1 VGADSYGRGAFGPY
15 LGAGT
20 SSFTDFLATAAPELL
35 PGQAGPAGTRG
46 LPGAAATVTPADATV
61 AGSFAHGLTHGTTI
75 VAAECDGGVV
85 MAGDR
90 RATAGNMIAQRDF
103 NKVFRSDDFS
113 GIGIAGTAGAGIE
126 MARLFQVELEH
137 YEKLEG
143 HALSLDGKANR
154 LATMIRG
161 NIGAAMQGLVVVP
174 LFCGYDEDTGVGRI
188 FSYDVAGGR
197 YEEHRF
203 HAIGSGSVFARG
215 SLKKL
220 YRDGMSAGDA
230 ALVCMQALYDAAD
243 DDSATGG
250 PDVSRR
256 IYPVIATITA
266 EGFERLTDEQA
277 AAYAQTVIEGRLTDP
292 DGPPAPLREP
302 GTPNGGRNALPS
314 G

>member
-1 VGADSYGRGAFGPY
+1 MGADSYGRGAFGPY

-35 PGQAGPAGTRG
+35 PRAAQVAG
-46 LPGAAATVTPADATV
+46 VTAPVAPADA
-61 AGSFAHGLTHGTTI
+61 AAGAAPGSFAHGLTHGTTI

-113 GIGIAGTAGAGIE
+113 GIGIAGTAGTGIE
-126 MARLFQVELEH
+126 LARLFQVELEH

-154 LATMIRG
+154 LASMIRG

-220 YRDGMSAGDA
+220 YRDGMSAEDA
-230 ALVCMQALYDAAD
+230 VLVLMQALYDAAD

-256 IYPVIATITA
+256 IYPVVAIITA
-266 EGFERLTDEQA
+266 DGFERLTDEQA
-277 AAYAQTVIEGRLTDP
+277 GAYAQTVIEGRLTDP
-292 DGPPAPLREP
+292 DGPQAPLREP
-302 GTPNGGRNALPS
+302 GTRNGGRNALPS

>member
-1 VGADSYGRGAFGPY
+1 VGADSYGRGAFGPF

-20 SSFTDFLATAAPELL
+20 SSFTDFLAAAAPELL
-35 PGQAGPAGTRG
+35 PGTAAAAGTATAVSPAG
-46 LPGAAATVTPADATV
+46 GAAS
-61 AGSFAHGLTHGTTI
+61 GSFARGLTHGTTI
-75 VAAECDGGVV
+75 VAAACDGGVV

-90 RATAGNMIAQRDF
+90 RATAGNMIAQRHLD
-103 NKVFRSDDFS
+103 KVFRSDDFS
-113 GIGIAGTAGAGIE
+113 AVGISGVAGTGIE
-126 MARLFQVELEH
+126 LARLFQVELEH

-154 LATMIRG
+154 LASMVRG

-174 LFCGYDEDTGVGRI
+174 LFCGYDEDAGIGRI

-203 HAIGSGSVFARG
+203 YSIGSGSVFARG

-220 YRDGMSAGDA
+220 YSDGMSADDT
-230 ALVCMQALYDAAD
+230 ALACMQALYDAAD

-256 IYPVIATITA
+256 IYPVIAIITA
-266 EGFERLTDEQA
+266 DGYERLTDEQA
-277 AAYAQTVIEGRLTDP
+277 GAYAQTVIEGRLTDP
-292 DGPPAPLREP
+292 DGPPAPLRQAS
-302 GTPNGGRNALPS
+302 TANGDRNALPS

>member
-1 VGADSYGRGAFGPY
+1 VGADSYGRGLLGPY
-15 LGAGT
+15 LNAGT
-20 SSFTDFLATAAPELL
+20 SSFTDFLATAAPDLL
-35 PGQAGPAGTRG
+35 PHGPRV
-46 LPGAAATVTPADATV
+46 PEAATAVTPADAAARSSL
-61 AGSFAHGLTHGTTI
+61 AGSVPHGTTI
-75 VAAECDGGVV
+75 VAAACDGGVV

-113 GIGIAGTAGAGIE
+113 GIGIAGVAGAGIE
-126 MARLFQVELEH
+126 LARLFQVELEH

-154 LATMIRG
+154 LASMIRG

-188 FSYDVAGGR
+188 FSYDVTGGR

-220 YRDGMSAGDA
+220 YRDGMSAEDA
-230 ALVCMQALYDAAD
+230 ALACMQALYDAAD

-250 PDVSRR
+250 PDVTRR

-266 EGFERLTDEQA
+266 DGFERLTDEQA
-277 AAYAQTVIEGRLTDP
+277 GAYAQTVVEGRMADP
-292 DGPPAPLREP
+292 DGPPAPLRRA
-302 GTPNGGRNALPS
+302 GGPDGSSAALPAR
-314 G
+314 

>member
-15 LGAGT
+15 TGAGT
-20 SSFTDFLATAAPELL
+20 SSFTDFLAAAAPELL
-35 PGQAGPAGTRG
+35 PGTAGTATAV
-46 LPGAAATVTPADATV
+46 PPADGAAQ
-61 AGSFAHGLTHGTTI
+61 GSFARGLTHGTTI
-75 VAAECDGGVV
+75 VAAACEGGVI

-90 RATAGNMIAQRDF
+90 RATAGNMIMQRNLD
-103 NKVFRSDDFS
+103 KVIRSDDFS
-113 GIGIAGTAGAGIE
+113 AIGISGVAGTGLE
-126 MARLFQVELEH
+126 LARLFQVELEH

-154 LATMIRG
+154 LASMVRG

-174 LFCGYDEDTGVGRI
+174 LFCGYDEDAGIGRI

-197 YEEHRF
+197 YEEYRF

-220 YRDGMSAGDA
+220 YTDGMSAEDTVLA
-230 ALVCMQALYDAAD
+230 CMQALYDAAD

-256 IYPVIATITA
+256 IYPVVATITA
-266 EGFERLTDEQA
+266 DGFERLTDEQA
-277 AAYAQTVIEGRLTDP
+277 GTYVQTVIEGRLADP
-292 DGPPAPLREP
+292 DGPPAPLRRA
-302 GTPNGGRNALPS
+302 GTPNGGSSALPS

>member
-1 VGADSYGRGAFGPY
+1 MGADSYGRGAFGPF

-20 SSFTDFLATAAPELL
+20 SSFTDFLVSAAPELL
-35 PGQAGPAGTRG
+35 PGTA
-46 LPGAAATVTPADATV
+46 GAATAVGAATTVTPADGTGP
-61 AGSFAHGLTHGTTI
+61 GSFASGLTHGTTI
-75 VAAECDGGVV
+75 VAAGCDGGVV

-90 RATAGNMIAQRDF
+90 RATAGNMIAQRHLD
-103 NKVFRSDDFS
+103 KVFRSDEFS
-113 GIGIAGTAGAGIE
+113 AIGISGVAGTGIE
-126 MARLFQVELEH
+126 LARLFQVELEH

-154 LATMIRG
+154 LASMVRG

-174 LFCGYDEDTGVGRI
+174 LFCGYDEDTGIGRI

-203 HAIGSGSVFARG
+203 YAIGSGSVFARG

-220 YRDGMSAGDA
+220 YTDGMSADDT
-230 ALVCMQALYDAAD
+230 ALACMQALYDAAD

-250 PDVSRR
+250 PDVPRR

-266 EGFERLTDEQA
+266 DGFERLTDEQA
-277 AAYAQTVIEGRLTDP
+277 EAYAQTVIEGRLADP
-292 DGPPAPLREP
+292 DGPSAPLRQP
-302 GTPNGGRNALPS
+302 GSQNGGSRSLPP

>member
-1 VGADSYGRGAFGPY
+1 MGADSYGRGALGPY

-20 SSFTDFLATAAPELL
+20 SSFADFLANAAPELL
-35 PGQAGPAGTRG
+35 PGTTGASVTAGPADGSA
-46 LPGAAATVTPADATV
+46 PAAS
-61 AGSFAHGLTHGTTI
+61 GSFAGGLTHGTTI
-75 VAAECDGGVV
+75 VAAACDGGVV

-90 RATAGNMIAQRDF
+90 RATAGNMIAQRHF

-113 GIGIAGTAGAGIE
+113 GIGIAGVAGTGIE
-126 MARLFQVELEH
+126 LARLFQVELEH

-154 LATMIRG
+154 LASMIRG

-174 LFCGYDEDTGVGRI
+174 LFCGYDEDTGIGRI

-197 YEEHRF
+197 YEEYRF

-220 YRDGMSAGDA
+220 YRDGMSAEDA
-230 ALVCMQALYDAAD
+230 ALVLMQALYDAAD

-250 PDVSRR
+250 PDVSRH
-256 IYPVIATITA
+256 IYPVIAVITA
-266 EGFERLTDEQA
+266 DGFERLTDEQA
-277 AAYAQTVIEGRLTDP
+277 GAYAQTVIEGRMADP
-292 DGPPAPLREP
+292 DGPHAPLRD
-302 GTPNGGRNALPS
+302 GSAQGGSAGALPP

>member
-20 SSFTDFLATAAPELL
+20 SSFTDFLAAAAPELM
-35 PGQAGPAGTRG
+35 PGTAGM
-46 LPGAAATVTPADATV
+46 AAAANPADGAT
-61 AGSFAHGLTHGTTI
+61 AGSFAHDLTHGTTI

-113 GIGIAGTAGAGIE
+113 GIGIAGVAGTGIE

-154 LATMIRG
+154 LASMIRG

-174 LFCGYDEDTGVGRI
+174 LFCGYDEDAGVGRI

-197 YEEHRF
+197 YEEHGF

-220 YRDGMSAGDA
+220 YRDGMSAENV
-230 ALVCMQALYDAAD
+230 ALVLMQALYDAAD

-256 IYPVIATITA
+256 IYPVIAVITA
-266 EGFERLTDEQA
+266 DGFERLTDEQA
-277 AAYAQTVIEGRLTDP
+277 GAYAQTVIEGRLTNP
-292 DGPPAPLREP
+292 DGPQAPLQRS
-302 GTPNGGRNALPS
+302 GTPNGRNTLPS

>member
-1 VGADSYGRGAFGPY
+1 VGADSYGRGAFGPF

-20 SSFTDFLATAAPELL
+20 SSFTDFLATAAPELM
-35 PGQAGPAGTRG
+35 PGTA
-46 LPGAAATVTPADATV
+46 GAATAVTPGDGAAP
-61 AGSFAHGLTHGTTI
+61 GSFARGLTHGTTI
-75 VAAECDGGVV
+75 VAAACDGGVV

-90 RATAGNMIAQRDF
+90 RATAGNMIAQRHLD
-103 NKVFRSDDFS
+103 KVFRSDDFS
-113 GIGIAGTAGAGIE
+113 AIGISGVAGTGIE
-126 MARLFQVELEH
+126 LARLFQVELEH

-154 LATMIRG
+154 LASMVRG

-174 LFCGYDEDTGVGRI
+174 LFCGYDEDAGFGRI

-203 HAIGSGSVFARG
+203 YAIGSGSVFARG

-220 YRDGMSAGDA
+220 YRDGMSAGDT
-230 ALVCMQALYDAAD
+230 ALACMQALYDAAD

-256 IYPVIATITA
+256 IYPVVATITA
-266 EGFERLTDEQA
+266 DGYERLTDEQA
-277 AAYAQTVIEGRLTDP
+277 GAYAQTVIEGRLTDP
-292 DGPPAPLREP
+292 DGPPAPLHQA

>member
-1 VGADSYGRGAFGPY
+1 
-15 LGAGT
+15 
-20 SSFTDFLATAAPELL
+20 
-35 PGQAGPAGTRG
+35 
-46 LPGAAATVTPADATV
+46 
-61 AGSFAHGLTHGTTI
+61 
-75 VAAECDGGVV
+75 

-90 RATAGNMIAQRDF
+90 RATAGNMIAQRHLD
-103 NKVFRSDDFS
+103 KVFRSDDFS
-113 GIGIAGTAGAGIE
+113 AVGISGVAGTGIE
-126 MARLFQVELEH
+126 LARLFQVELEH

-154 LATMIRG
+154 LASMVRG

-174 LFCGYDEDTGVGRI
+174 LFCGYDEDAGFGRI

-203 HAIGSGSVFARG
+203 YAIGSGSVFARG

-220 YRDGMSAGDA
+220 YADGMSADDT

-256 IYPVIATITA
+256 IYPVVATITA
-266 EGFERLTDEQA
+266 DGYERLTDEQA
-277 AAYAQTVIEGRLTDP
+277 GVYAQTVIEGRLTDP
-292 DGPPAPLREP
+292 DGPPAPLHQA